1 MDRRQ
6 RLLTP
11 TFKLGRNDAKKRFQ
25 AEIDKM
31 YAEGVPAG
39 VPAL

>member
-1 MDRRQ
+1 MNTQ
-6 RLLTP
+6 FYTKLSE
-11 TFKLGRNDAKKRFQ
+11 FKLKRNDAKKRFQ

-39 VPAL
+39 ASKL